1 MQLGYVGVGSMGGA
15 LATRLCQ
22 SHDVDVFDL
31 SQDAVAKLEAE
42 GAKGRPTARDVG
54 AANEIVFVCLQTSDQ
69 VRSAIFGPDG
79 IAAGMKAGGMIVDQ
93 STGDAIMIREMAM
106 ELAKQGIDLI
116 DVPVSGGPQY
126 ALAGTIA
133 LMAGGSAPQFERIRP
148 VLETISPNIFHCGP
162 VGSGHV
168 MKVTNNLLAASQRL
182 LTFEVVSLAVKN
194 GLDPK
199 TVVEAMLKGS
209 GRNYVLDVTFQR
221 HILPGKL
228 HQGFTLGLM
237 QKDVRLATKLAKDSG
252 VPLLIGHLVDDYYG
266 AIIEQMGPQA
276 EVNMALRYIED
287 AAGAH
292 VTPEGATAEPVSA

>member
-1 MQLGYVGVGSMGGA
+1 MKLGYVGVGSMGGA
-15 LATRLCQ
+15 LATRLCE
-22 SHDVDVFDL
+22 SHEVEVFDL
-31 SQDAVAKLEAE
+31 SAAAIAKLEAA
-42 GAKGRPTARDVG
+42 GAKGLSTARDVG
-54 AANEIVFVCLQTSDQ
+54 AANNIVFICLQTSNQ
-69 VRSAIFGPDG
+69 VRSAIFGPEG
-79 IAAGMKAGGMIVDQ
+79 IAAGMKPGGMIVDQ
-93 STGDAIMIREMAM
+93 STGDAILVREMAK
-106 ELAKQGIDLI
+106 ELEAHGIDLI

-133 LMAGGSAPQFERIRP
+133 LMAGGTDAQFERIRP

-194 GLDPK
+194 GLNPR

-221 HILPGKL
+221 HILPGQL

-237 QKDVRLATKLAKDSG
+237 QKDVKLATKLAGDSG

-266 AIIEQMGPQA
+266 AIIADLGADA

-287 AAGAH
+287 AAGAQ
-292 VTPEGATAEPVSA
+292 VTPEGATAEPVA

>member
-1 MQLGYVGVGSMGGA
+1 MKLGYVGIGSMGGA
-15 LATRLCQ
+15 LAMRLCE
-22 SHDVDVFDL
+22 SHEVEVFDL
-31 SQDAVAKLEAE
+31 SAAAVAKLEAA
-42 GAKGRPTARDVG
+42 GAKGLATARDVG
-54 AANEIVFVCLQTSDQ
+54 ASNDIVFVCLQTSDQ
-69 VRSAIFGPDG
+69 VRAAIFGADG
-79 IAAGMKAGGMIVDQ
+79 IAAGMKPGGMIVDQ
-93 STGDAIMIREMAM
+93 TTGDAIMVREMAK
-106 ELAKQGIDLI
+106 ELEARGIDLV

-133 LMAGGSAPQFERIRP
+133 LMAGGTDAQFERIRP

-221 HILPGKL
+221 HVLPGRL
-228 HQGFTLGLM
+228 YQGFTLGLM
-237 QKDVRLATKLAKDSG
+237 QKDVKLATKLAGDSG
-252 VPLLIGHLVDDYYG
+252 VPLRIGHLVDDYYG
-266 AIIEQMGPQA
+266 AIIKELGPEA
-276 EVNMALRYIED
+276 EVNMALCYIEN
-287 AAGAH
+287 AAGAR
-292 VTPEGATAEPVSA
+292 VTPEGATAEPVV

>member
-1 MQLGYVGVGSMGGA
+1 MKLGYVGVGSMGGA
-15 LATRLCQ
+15 LATRLCS
-22 SHDVDVFDL
+22 SHQVDVFDL
-31 SQDAVAKLEAE
+31 STAAVAKLEAE
-42 GAKGRPTARDVG
+42 GAKGLPSARDVG
-54 AANEIVFVCLQTSDQ
+54 AANDIVFICLQTSDQ
-69 VRSAIFGPDG
+69 VRKAIFGENG
-79 IAAGMKAGGMIVDQ
+79 IAAGMKPGGMIVDQ
-93 STGDAIMIREMAM
+93 TTGDAFQTRAMAA
-106 ELAKQGIDLI
+106 ELEALGIDLI

-126 ALAGTIA
+126 AIAGTIA
-133 LMAGGSAPQFERIRP
+133 LMAGGSDAQFARIKP

-237 QKDVRLATKLAKDSG
+237 HKDVKLATKLAADSE
-252 VPLLIGHLVDDYYG
+252 VPLLIGGLVDEYYG
-266 AIIEQMGPQA
+266 AIINDLGADA

-292 VTPEGATAEPVSA
+292 VCPEGASADPDA